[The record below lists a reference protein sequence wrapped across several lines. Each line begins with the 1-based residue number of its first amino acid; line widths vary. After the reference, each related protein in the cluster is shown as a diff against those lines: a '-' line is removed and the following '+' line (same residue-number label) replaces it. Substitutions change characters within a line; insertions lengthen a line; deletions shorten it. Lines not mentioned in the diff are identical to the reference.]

1 MEFKIET
8 EWKYLGPVS
17 RVDDDLVFPL
27 AIKGPAVYRIL
38 AGAESYV
45 GETSNLSR
53 RLSNFRRPG
62 GHKDTKVPR
71 TNRRVNRW
79 LLSSLATGNPQP
91 EISYLS
97 AATLH
102 IGEKMECLDLSTKDQ
117 RLLLENLAIQHELRD
132 GHALQNL

>member
-1 MEFKIET
+1 MEFKIEM
-8 EWKYLGPVS
+8 EWKYLGPVCS
-17 RVDDDLVFPL
+17 VDDDLVFPL

-38 AGAESYV
+38 AGAELYV
-45 GETSNLSR
+45 GEASNLSR

-62 GHKDTKVPR
+62 GHIDTKVPR

>member
-1 MEFKIET
+1 MEFKIEIK
-8 EWKYLGPVS
+8 WKFLGLVS
-17 RVDDDLVFPL
+17 SVDDDLVFPMT
-27 AIKGPAVYRIL
+27 IKKPAVYRIL

-79 LLSSLATGNPQP
+79 LLRSLATGNPQP
-91 EISYLS
+91 EISYLN

-102 IGEKMECLDLSTKDQ
+102 LGEKMECLDLSTKDQ
-117 RLLLENLAIQHELRD
+117 RLLLENLVIQRELRD

>member
-1 MEFKIET
+1 MEFKIEM
-8 EWKYLGPVS
+8 EWKYLGLVS
-17 RVDDDLVFPL
+17 SVDDDLVFPL
-27 AIKGPAVYRIL
+27 AIKKPAVYRIL

-79 LLSSLATGNPQP
+79 LLSHLATGNPQP
-91 EISYLS
+91 EISYLD

-102 IGEKMECLDLSTKDQ
+102 IGVKTERLDLSTTHQ

>member
-1 MEFKIET
+1 MEFKIEM
-8 EWKYLGPVS
+8 EWKYLGLVS
-17 RVDDDLVFPL
+17 SVDDDLVFPS
-27 AIKGPAVYRIL
+27 AIKKPAVYRIL

-79 LLSSLATGNPQP
+79 LLSHLATGYPQP
-91 EISYLS
+91 EIRYLD

-102 IGEKMECLDLSTKDQ
+102 IGVKAERLDLSTTHQ
-117 RLLLENLAIQHELRD
+117 RLLLENLVIQHELRD